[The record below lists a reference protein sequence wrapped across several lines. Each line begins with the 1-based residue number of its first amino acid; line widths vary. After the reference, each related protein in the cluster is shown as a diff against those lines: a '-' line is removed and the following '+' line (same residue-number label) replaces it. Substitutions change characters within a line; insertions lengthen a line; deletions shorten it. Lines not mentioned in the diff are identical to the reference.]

1 MAQVRKSRGVK
12 RFFLSLLDG
21 SYLRDETFTKQL
33 PFIIYLVTL
42 GFLLIYS
49 RNDYEKKAMQIIRL
63 DKEIKELRFE
73 FIDTRSM
80 LMTTIQQSQIARKL
94 KVEGVEES
102 VVPPGKIYITDNE

>member
-1 MAQVRKSRGVK
+1 MAQVRKRGGFK
-12 RFFLSLLDG
+12 RVFLSLIDG

-42 GFLLIYS
+42 SFLLIYS
-49 RNDYEKKAMQIIRL
+49 RNDYEKKAMQIIKL

-80 LMTTIQQSQIARKL
+80 LMTTIQQSQIARQL
-94 KVEGVEES
+94 RLEEIEES
-102 VVPPGKIYITDNE
+102 VVPPEKIYVIEND